1 LTVAGQLFS
10 ATGLWLDLSV
20 GTRSSTK
27 TVAALLK
34 AFLDQ
39 RTWKQAD
46 LARRV
51 EVAPA
56 TIRKRLLELQSTG
69 IPLTSEDEHPHVY
82 WSVPKSWY
90 PGGVLLGDA
99 QITELLR
106 LLARLPKSKARDQV
120 LETLLRSLP
129 ARPPAP
135 AVLVPAGTTA
145 REEQHVPVLEDAAS
159 KRVALRFSY
168 YSAHTGKE
176 GSRHA
181 SVHRVLLGPPARFI
195 ALCHRASDLRWFRVE
210 NVTDARLDEGE
221 PFRHA
226 APDAVEAF
234 QRASLDG
241 FHDGGAAE
249 KHVFFVSDPDS
260 RWVERNLLG
269 EMQPEQV
276 PGGIRVTVDTAGV
289 NRLARYLVGLGGSAK
304 ALTETL
310 RKEAAAVALA
320 AARANESV

>member
-1 LTVAGQLFS
+1 MGS
-10 ATGLWLDLSV
+10 
-20 GTRSSTK
+20 RSSTE

-51 EVAPA
+51 EVASA
-56 TIRKRLLELQSTG
+56 TIRKRLVELQSTG
-69 IPLTSEDEHPHVY
+69 IPLTSDEEHPHVY

-99 QITELLR
+99 EITDLLR
-106 LLARLPKSKARDQV
+106 LLARLPKSKVRDQV
-120 LETLLRSLP
+120 LETLLKSLP

-135 AVLVPAGTTA
+135 PVLVTAGTTE
-145 REEQHVPVLEDAAS
+145 REERHVPVVEDAAS
-159 KRVALRFSY
+159 KRVALRFGY

-176 GSRHA
+176 STRHA
-181 SVHRVLLGPPARFI
+181 SVHRVTVGPPARFI
-195 ALCHRASDLRWFRVE
+195 ATCHRAGALRWFRVE
-210 NVTDARLDEGE
+210 NMTDARLDESD
-221 PFRHA
+221 PFRDV
-226 APDAVEAF
+226 APESVETF

-241 FHDGGAAE
+241 FHDGGAAD

-260 RWVERNLLG
+260 RWVERNLLEG
-269 EMQPEQV
+269 MRPEHV
-276 PGGIRVTVDTAGV
+276 PGGIRVTVETAGV
-289 NRLARYLVGLGGSAK
+289 NRLARYVVGLGGAAK

-310 RKEAAAVALA
+310 RKEALAVAQA